1 MIDEK
6 GQIAVDF
13 LLGISLFLIALIFI
27 VQFIP
32 GLFLSGSAGES
43 SLDYTAYRTA
53 AILAEDTGWWGNST
67 SSGTAWEAHP
77 DNDIMRIGLAA
88 DHEPESKLT
97 NTPNLLS
104 KDKIERFMMLN
115 ESDIIEMLGL
125 YNNVDDTHFSYGY
138 NISISQVS
146 QNNALLI
153 LNNTPIT
160 LGEATP
166 HDRESSK
173 ITRIVLVDVEKEIE
187 AQIEA
192 DELTIPSEEDDDE
205 DDEEDED
212 EDEDDE
218 DEEFEEGDPV
228 LSITGPLNNE
238 MKLQISN
245 LSITGHDPTFKRLM
259 RDGVQLNEGS
269 DYISYQLVNGTMV
282 PLTSTGKI
290 TSSDIVVFCIEP
302 GIFNENRTYELKID
316 LKDISFIESGRPPLN
331 LNQYFKTIYAYE
343 PAYLTVEVWN

>member
-77 DNDIMRIGLAA
+77 ENIMRIGLAV
-88 DHEPESKLT
+88 DDEPESKLT

-104 KDKIERFMMLN
+104 KDKIERFMVLN
-115 ESDIIEMLGL
+115 ESDIIEKLGL

-138 NISISQVS
+138 NISILQIS
-146 QNNALLI
+146 QNNTPLI

-160 LGEATP
+160 LGEKTP
-166 HDRESSK
+166 HDRETSK
-173 ITRIVLVDVEKEIE
+173 ITRIVSVDGEKEIE
-187 AQIEA
+187 VQIEA
-192 DELTIPSEEDDDE
+192 DELTIPSEEDDGEDE
-205 DDEEDED
+205 EEDED
-212 EDEDDE
+212 E
-218 DEEFEEGDPV
+218 EEFEEGDPV
-228 LSITGPLNNE
+228 LSITGPLNNK
-238 MKLQISN
+238 MKLQINN
-245 LSITGHDPTFKRLM
+245 LSITGDKPSFKRLM
-259 RDGVQLNEGS
+259 LNEKQLNEGS

-290 TSSDIVVFCIEP
+290 TSSDIVIFCIEP
-302 GIFNENRTYELKID
+302 GIFNENRTYKLKID

-331 LNQYFKTIYAYE
+331 LNQYIKTLSVYE

>member
-1 MIDEK
+1 MMDEK

-77 DNDIMRIGLAA
+77 DNVMRIGLAV

-104 KDKIERFMMLN
+104 KDKIERFMVLN
-115 ESDIIEMLGL
+115 GSNIIEMLGL
-125 YNNVDDTHFSYGY
+125 YNNVDGTHFSYGY
-138 NISISQVS
+138 NISISQIT
-146 QNNALLI
+146 QNNTPLV

-173 ITRIVLVDVEKEIE
+173 ITRIVLVDIEKEIE

-205 DDEEDED
+205 DDDEDEEDE
-212 EDEDDE
+212 
-218 DEEFEEGDPV
+218 EEFEEGDPV
-228 LSITGPLNNE
+228 LSITGPLNNK

-245 LSITGHDPTFKRLM
+245 LSITGDDPSFEKLM

-269 DYISYQLVNGTMV
+269 DYISYQLVNGTMI
-282 PLTSTGKI
+282 PLTSTGEI

-302 GIFNENRTYELKID
+302 GIFNENRIYELKID
-316 LKDISFIESGRPPLN
+316 LKDISFIESGRPPLD
-331 LNQYFKTIYAYE
+331 LNQYIKTISAYE